1 MIKIHVHNSL
11 IHLCLKKR
19 QGLLN
24 ACAVH
29 WIDTF
34 CLFLSADFSLRT
46 LAGVG
51 ATSRPPRARH
61 RHREDR

>member
-1 MIKIHVHNSL
+1 M
-11 IHLCLKKR
+11 LKKR